1 MTVRNDSSVVNRNK
15 TLDYQAKISIRFGF
29 ISFCLS
35 DDPLI
40 QPVSH
45 YDHLFMI
52 DPTQLSKQGNI
63 SSSLSHFRWFFRRV
77 EFHIT

>member
-52 DPTQLSKQGNI
+52 DPTQLSKQGNKTGLF
-63 SSSLSHFRWFFRRV
+63 SRFRWFFQQV
-77 EFHIT
+77 LFHMI